1 MEESFPHLPLN
12 REEPVTEKRPGT
24 WRPPE
29 PPDDPPA
36 HGRMLQE
43 CLESAKNQT
52 DEDIGGFDDRCLF
65 RFTVNKGFDP
75 DTLRNISPEIEFV
88 SQA

>member
-52 DEDIGGFDDRCLF
+52 DEDIGGFD
-65 RFTVNKGFDP
+65 P